1 MPTSTAR
8 FLILAVLCLGAI
20 ALPAQAEILYLTAAK
35 LVDPIGGKLRSNPL
49 ITIVDDRIKE
59 VAFGANAPDDANV
72 IDLGDATVLPGLA
85 DMHTHL
91 TYYSSDNGYESLAVS
106 YTDQAIR
113 GVANAHKTL
122 MAGFTVARNLGAG
135 GFSDVSLRDAIDSGH
150 VPGPRLQVSGP
161 ALGITGGHCDSNL
174 LPEQYEV
181 KAEGVADGPWA
192 VRAKVREV
200 SKYGADVIKFCAT
213 GGVLSKGTSVGA
225 RQYTMDEMQ
234 AIVDEARTRGMTV
247 AAHAHGTEGIR
258 YAIRAGVDSIEH
270 SSLIDDEGIKL
281 AKEKGTWLSM
291 NIYATEYLLAEGEKN
306 GLLPESMEKAA
317 FIHERRRASFARA
330 VKAGVNMVFSTD
342 SAVIPHG
349 DNAMQ
354 FSRMVD
360 LGMTPMQAIQAAT
373 TQAAKLLRWEGQT
386 GGVARGYFADIIA
399 VQGDPL
405 EDISELERVIFV
417 MKGGEVV
424 RWESNSP

>member
-1 MPTSTAR
+1 VPISITR
-8 FLILAVLCLGAI
+8 ILFFAALSLGATS
-20 ALPAQAEILYLTAAK
+20 LSAQAETLYVKAAN
-35 LVDPIGGKLRSNPL
+35 LVDPIEGKLRSDPL
-49 ITIVDDRIKE
+49 ITIVDDRISK
-59 VAFGANAPDDANV
+59 VDYGANAPEGAQI
-72 IDLGDATVLPGLA
+72 IDLGDATLLPGLA

-106 YTDQAIR
+106 YTDQAVR
-113 GVANAHKTL
+113 GVANARKTL
-122 MAGFTVARNLGAG
+122 MAGFTAARNLGAG
-135 GFSDVSLRDAIDSGH
+135 GYSDVSLRDAIDSGR

-200 SKYGADVIKFCAT
+200 NKYGADIIKFCAT

-225 RQYTMDEMQ
+225 RQYTMEEMQ
-234 AIVDEARTRGMTV
+234 AIVDEAHTRGMTV

-258 YAIRAGVDSIEH
+258 YAIQAGVDSIEH

-281 AKEKGTWLSM
+281 AKENGTWLSM

-317 FIHERRRASFARA
+317 FIHERRRANFAKA
-330 VKAGVNMVFSTD
+330 AEAGVNMVFSTD

-349 DNAMQ
+349 DNAIQ
-354 FSRMVD
+354 FSRMVG

-386 GGVARGYFADIIA
+386 GGVAPGYFADMIA
-399 VQGDPL
+399 VKGDPL
-405 EDISELERVIFV
+405 QDITELERVIFV

-424 RWESNSP
+424 RWESQSR

>member
-1 MPTSTAR
+1 MPISTTR
-8 FLILAVLCLGAI
+8 ILILVLLCLG
-20 ALPAQAEILYLTAAK
+20 LVPPTAQAETFYVKSAK
-35 LVDPIGGKLRSNPL
+35 LIDPIEGKLRNDPL
-49 ITIVDDRIKE
+49 VTIVDDRITE
-59 VAFGANAPDDANV
+59 VAFGSGAPAGAKV
-72 IDLGDATVLPGLA
+72 IDLGEATLLPGLA

-91 TYYSSDNGYESLAVS
+91 TYYATDNGYESLAVS
-106 YTDQAIR
+106 YTDEAIR
-113 GVANAHKTL
+113 GVANARKTL
-122 MAGFTVARNLGAG
+122 MAGFTAARNLGAG
-135 GFSDVSLRDAIDSGH
+135 GYSDVSLRDAIDSGR

-174 LPEQYEV
+174 LPQQYGV

-192 VRAKVREV
+192 VREKVREV
-200 SKYGADVIKFCAT
+200 SKYGADVVKFCAT

-225 RQYTMDEMQ
+225 RQYTLEEMQ
-234 AIVDEARTRGMTV
+234 AIVDEAHTRGMTV

-258 YAIRAGVDSIEH
+258 FAIRAGVDSVEH

-281 AKEKGTWLSM
+281 AKENGTWLSM

-317 FIHERRRASFARA
+317 FVHERRRANFARA

-349 DNAMQ
+349 DNAKQ

-360 LGMTPMQAIQAAT
+360 LGMSPMQAIRAAT

-386 GGVARGYFADIIA
+386 GAVAPGYFADMIA
-399 VQGDPL
+399 VRGNPL
-405 EDISELERVIFV
+405 EDISELERVMFV
-417 MKGGEVV
+417 MKGGEIV
-424 RWESNSP
+424 RWDSQSP